1 MLPQLESVGVRPL
14 RPEKGPRLLT
24 SLLRCANTDLTA
36 PDETG
41 TMMRGTAAASGWTSG
56 SPRVPPRTSLS
67 RPDGG
72 PPHRRHRGPGRACRF
87 HASPDPGHGQARPS
101 PPVPPARL
109 AHPVR
114 HCHPWLPG
122 AEDSLATRRNPDYG
136 FARKATRDNMVTA
149 VRAIP
154 DPLGL
159 RETRLSRPAAPA
171 AA

>member
-72 PPHRRHRGPGRACRF
+72 PPTIEGQAALAASTPHRTLDMDRRGPAHQSRRRG
-87 HASPDPGHGQARPS
+87 SPTRSATVTPGC
-101 PPVPPARL
+101 PARRIRWQPEEIQTMGLL
-109 AHPVR
+109 A
-114 HCHPWLPG
+114 
-122 AEDSLATRRNPDYG
+122 
-136 FARKATRDNMVTA
+136 K
-149 VRAIP
+149 
-154 DPLGL
+154 PLGITWL
-159 RETRLSRPAAPA
+159 LQFEQSRTRWASVKRG
-171 AA
+171 